1 MSLALLDSLLQTL
14 PVLGF
19 ISFRLTTCLLLGG
32 ILFVIGAFGVIARRN
47 ILIVLISIE
56 LMLNAVN
63 LVLASFARMHAS
75 FAVETLAALN
85 TPEGL
90 AVLNRQEIIARVA
103 YNGETGHILALFI
116 IAVAAAE
123 AAVGLAIVITY
134 FRNRETVDT
143 RDMRIMSQ

>member
-1 MSLALLDSLLQTL
+1 MDHPLTLAQE
-14 PVLGF
+14 
-19 ISFRLTTCLLLGG
+19 LLLAATDSPGVFNLRNCL
-32 ILFVIGAFGVIARRN
+32 ILGSMLFAIGAWGVIARRN

-63 LVLASFARMHAS
+63 LVFAAFARAHVNLAHQTGNAS
-75 FAVETLAALN
+75 A
-85 TPEGL
+85 G
-90 AVLNRQEIIARVA
+90 Q
-103 YNGETGHILALFI
+103 TGQIFALFI

-143 RDMRIMSQ
+143 REMRTLKD

>member
-1 MSLALLDSLLQTL
+1 MDSLLQHM
-14 PVLGF
+14 VLAAEAATEVVPIGAF
-19 ISFRLTTCLLLGG
+19 SLRNCLILGG
-32 ILFVIGAFGVIARRN
+32 IIFSVGAWGVIARRN

-63 LVLASFARMHAS
+63 LVLASFARAHANLVHQS
-75 FAVETLAALN
+75 GNPGA
-85 TPEGL
+85 
-90 AVLNRQEIIARVA
+90 
-103 YNGETGHILALFI
+103 GETGQIFALFI

-143 RDMRIMSQ
+143 REMRLMKQ

>member
-1 MSLALLDSLLQTL
+1 MQHMVLAAEAATVATNEVAAPGLFNL
-14 PVLGF
+14 
-19 ISFRLTTCLLLGG
+19 RNCLILGG
-32 ILFVIGAFGVIARRN
+32 IIFSIGAWGVIARRN

-63 LVLASFARMHAS
+63 LVLASFSRAHVNLVHQSANVG
-75 FAVETLAALN
+75 A
-85 TPEGL
+85 
-90 AVLNRQEIIARVA
+90 
-103 YNGETGHILALFI
+103 GETGQIFALFI

-143 RDMRIMSQ
+143 REMRLMKQ